1 MWDDD
6 ERNVHCYQ
14 PKYERETH
22 PYTQTSV
29 TNILK
34 EMYEEDNK
42 LLYKYEIACEISR
55 NKKSCIHG
63 NIKLRYV
70 QEKEKEKEKE
80 KDEESCSEE
89 DENVNGSGDDYDV
102 ERGYEESDDDIKSPH
117 DNTKDLRNE
126 EKAVLNIDEI
136 YERQVYKK
144 FSYL

>member
-14 PKYERETH
+14 PKYERECTQA
-22 PYTQTSV
+22 YTQTPV
-29 TNILK
+29 TKILK
-34 EMYEEDNK
+34 EMYEQDNN
-42 LLYKYEIACEISR
+42 LLYRYEISP

-70 QEKEKEKEKE
+70 NEKEKEKE
-80 KDEESCSEE
+80 EESFSE
-89 DENVNGSGDDYDV
+89 DENGSRDDYDD
-102 ERGYEESDDDIKSPH
+102 EIRYEESDDDIKSPN
-117 DNTKDLRNE
+117 DVAKDLRNE

-136 YERQVYKK
+136 YEREVYKK